1 MSSELVGVK
10 AQLSEIAADIA
21 NKINIAGGGGGI
33 VLPRPVEFVNP
44 RWLQFDPTN
53 RKGVVIKGGTLIKKQ
68 NGAYAYFNSDTHIDL
83 TTSLVTAG
91 AEYFVNLAN
100 DGTIIANT
108 SKLSSGVTIG
118 RLHTLCVDAGAN
130 LTMIAPASPSSGIVV
145 GDDFLVKTYG
155 DDDADFKT
163 FYTKE
168 VTAVSAGTPYDVI
181 TCDHPLAGFEAG
193 DILPESVFCTTFKP
207 DCLTED
213 AMVYDVDSK
222 IAVDVYLQSGTG
234 ANTRSVYGATH
245 IVSRQ
250 QGNHAADM
258 NAVGKRLLY
267 DSEFTSAALGSNEA
281 TNINGGADVNT
292 VGGHLD
298 SAGRR
303 MISAIGIE
311 EMCGYLWQWLS
322 DILGNSG
329 TTWKNTDGRGV
340 FGQEYSDIGVLLAGG
355 PWNAAARCGSRSREA
370 NNVRSSVAAV
380 IGGRGSSR
388 VVRGY

>member
-118 RLHTLCVDAGAN
+118 RLHTLCVDAGAS

-181 TCDHPLAGFEAG
+181 TCEHPLAGFEAG

-207 DCLTED
+207 DCLIED

-234 ANTRSVYGATH
+234 ANTRSAYNAVHT
-245 IVSRQ
+245 VSRQ

-258 NAVGKRLLY
+258 HAVGKRLLS
-267 DSEFTSAALGSNEA
+267 DDEFTSAALGSNETTAIKGA
-281 TNINGGADVNT
+281 TDAGT
-292 VGGHLD
+292 VGGHKD
-298 SAGRR
+298 TADRR
-303 MISAIGIE
+303 MISAIGCE
-311 EMCGYLWQWLS
+311 EMCGYLAQWTETIGGYTGS
-322 DILGNSG
+322 SWGNR
-329 TTWKNTDGRGV
+329 DGKGS
-340 FGQEYSDIGVLLAGG
+340 FGQEYGDPYVLLAGG
-355 PWNAAARCGSRSREA
+355 HWNNSAYCGSRSRRSID
-370 NNVRSSVAAV
+370 VRSAANGDF
-380 IGGRGSSR
+380 GGRGSSR
-388 VVRGY
+388 VSRGW